1 MAWFERNS
9 ESKKVPEAEPKK
21 VPEAPKPEPKKVVP
35 EAPTPVSEPA
45 PAAAAPEPKP
55 ETKPAAPAPKEVT
68 PPQPAEPGLVGY
80 LYKGSRVSGQLSF
93 HGPARIDGS
102 VDGEIQCQGT
112 LTIGE
117 GAEIRAKISGQVVI
131 IRGKVEGNVTAK
143 EKVELA
149 APAKLIGN
157 VDTPRL
163 IVAEGVVFD
172 GNCAMG
178 VAKQKGGLV
187 SSPSSGADKI
197 AIVQSPKLQADSN

>member
-1 MAWFERNS
+1 MAWFDRS
-9 ESKKVPEAEPKK
+9 PESKKVPEAEPKK
-21 VPEAPKPEPKKVVP
+21 IAEAPKPV
-35 EAPTPVSEPA
+35 TEPA
-45 PAAAAPEPKP
+45 PMAAAPEPKP
-55 ETKPAAPAPKEVT
+55 VVAKEVA
-68 PPQPAEPGLVGY
+68 PPQPAEPGMVAY

-93 HGPARIDGS
+93 QGPTRIDGA

-117 GAEIRAKISGQVVI
+117 GAEIRAKISAQAVI

-149 APAKLIGN
+149 TPARLIGN

-163 IVAEGVVFD
+163 IVTEGVVFD

-178 VAKQKGGLV
+178 VAKQKGGFV
-187 SSPSSGADKI
+187 SSASVGADKV
-197 AIVQSPKLQADSN
+197 AAVQAPKLQADLKN